1 MVGRL
6 SRLVHVVLGDP
17 VKPGSRIAGNQ
28 ARAAGSEPLEG
39 VCIVARHNT
48 ILARMQRALASAG
61 IRSVILTRRV
71 TGGGS
76 SQVRLATMHRVKG
89 MEFDIGVIVDVND
102 GTVPSSKALERRAD
116 PDSRRQQEMIERSLL
131 YVAAIRARRNVYVFN
146 WGKPSPYLPDA

>member
-1 MVGRL
+1 M
-6 SRLVHVVLGDP
+6 
-17 VKPGSRIAGNQ
+17 
-28 ARAAGSEPLEG
+28 
-39 VCIVARHNT
+39 
-48 ILARMQRALASAG
+48 
-61 IRSVILTRRV
+61 
-71 TGGGS
+71 
-76 SQVRLATMHRVKG
+76 RLATMHRVKG